1 MSQESMIQE
10 KIALMDV
17 YSLQRGLVYDH
28 KMLWRANLYIDE
40 NDDWNDEHRWDSAD
54 NEWNKVYSFQQN
66 GFNLGNLVD
75 GTGEQDMTPH
85 SFSWS
90 CGNATINNTVS
101 YDYNGQDSPFVFN
114 NKMDQQKKWLGL
126 YFNSQNQRFENP
138 LVNDTQDN
146 SYSSTIA
153 PSETYKNYI
162 FVNEYPYSNPSAKA
176 GHRQG
181 QDNPWAPDDD
191 NLTNSQV
198 PRTIDDISCYPYLPG
213 FNCSQ
218 HVYTDS
224 EDDDNIVDSI
234 DWNSL
239 VDLSN
244 HAGKGA
250 GTDCLSFIQRSAS
263 YTGNNYTWT
272 VNFPLGEN
280 EGNIW
285 WDDERHSNIRFP
297 STANNY
303 SYEIES
309 RPVINQELPDLKRVV
324 PGDIVFYTG
333 HIMIV
338 NKIDIDGD
346 RSDIQMEDI
355 HLIEA
360 TFGSTWGKVCN
371 HRTLQERH
379 TNDKDW
385 VIWRLRNNE

>member
-1 MSQESMIQE
+1 
-10 KIALMDV
+10 
-17 YSLQRGLVYDH
+17 
-28 KMLWRANLYIDE
+28 
-40 NDDWNDEHRWDSAD
+40 
-54 NEWNKVYSFQQN
+54 
-66 GFNLGNLVD
+66 
-75 GTGEQDMTPH
+75 
-85 SFSWS
+85 
-90 CGNATINNTVS
+90 
-101 YDYNGQDSPFVFN
+101 
-114 NKMDQQKKWLGL
+114 MDQQKKWLGL

-198 PRTIDDISCYPYLPG
+198 PRTIDDI
-213 FNCSQ
+213 
-218 HVYTDS
+218 
-224 EDDDNIVDSI
+224 
-234 DWNSL
+234 
-239 VDLSN
+239 
-244 HAGKGA
+244 
-250 GTDCLSFIQRSAS
+250 
-263 YTGNNYTWT
+263 
-272 VNFPLGEN
+272 
-280 EGNIW
+280 
-285 WDDERHSNIRFP
+285 SNIRFP